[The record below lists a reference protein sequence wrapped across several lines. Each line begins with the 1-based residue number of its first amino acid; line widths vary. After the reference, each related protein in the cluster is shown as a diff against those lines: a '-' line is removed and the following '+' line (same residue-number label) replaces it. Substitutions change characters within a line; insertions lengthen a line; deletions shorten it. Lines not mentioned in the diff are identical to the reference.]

1 METSNEK
8 KCAYC
13 EKIIRGRTDKKFC
26 NDYCRNYF
34 NYQQKTKAGGN
45 EKEIN
50 QILSSNRRILQ
61 MLSVSGG
68 YIRIEKERLL
78 SMGFDRRYCTELIPI
93 NSGYYCFACY
103 DYAYFMPEKN
113 RVVIFEKKYIRPSTS
128 VHPGD
133 KEEI

>member
-1 METSNEK
+1 METNNEK

-13 EKIIRGRTDKKFC
+13 KKIIRGRTDKKFC

-34 NYQQKTKAGGN
+34 NYQLKTKAGGN

-68 YIRIEKERLL
+68 YIRIEKESLL

-93 NSGYYCFACY
+93 KSGGFCFACY
-103 DYAYFMPEKN
+103 DYAYLMPQKN
-113 RVVIFEKKYIRPSTS
+113 QVIIFEKKKIRRSAS
-128 VHPGD
+128 VLPDD
-133 KEEI
+133 KAVV